1 MVKLSKQD
9 AMFKKHLTV
18 TFVIAAIII
27 PVISYFI
34 LPAIRLLTPSN
45 DVYRWLGVFLSALN
59 TVDLFLVYGIL
70 ITALVRF
77 GMNNSSKIIGLGLLR
92 YAIIYLSN
100 VLLTVVVVP
109 LVIKNYE
116 VDTVYNLLVFGINII
131 VDVLPYAGAIIMTSF
146 LCSKYIDEKKTDITI
161 RKVFD
166 RKNPLLV
173 ITLWVTVLISA
184 TLLSE
189 IIVGTATSLSSY
201 LSSGYQI
208 TSSLISVLVEPYFQW
223 ILKTVIG
230 YFIMLGVGK
239 WFEFQWQASRE
250 IKNEPK
256 NEK

>member
-1 MVKLSKQD
+1 MAKLSKQD
-9 AMFKKHLTV
+9 ALFKKHLT
-18 TFVIAAIII
+18 TTMVIAAVII
-27 PVISYFI
+27 PVISHFI
-34 LPAIRLLTPSN
+34 LPAVRLLTPS
-45 DVYRWLGVFLSALN
+45 DKVYEILGIFLNALN
-59 TVDLFLVYGIL
+59 TADLFLVYGVL

-92 YAIIYLSN
+92 YVIIYLSN
-100 VLLTVVVVP
+100 ILLTVIIVP
-109 LVIKNYE
+109 LVIVDYE
-116 VDTVYNLLVFGINII
+116 VDFVYNLLVFGINII

-146 LCSKYIDEKKTDITI
+146 LCSKYVDENKTDITI

-189 IIVGTATSLSSY
+189 TIVGTATNLSSY

-208 TSSLISVLVEPYFQW
+208 TSSLISILLEPYFHW
-223 ILKTVIG
+223 LLKTVIG

-250 IKNEPK
+250 IKNEK
-256 NEK
+256 